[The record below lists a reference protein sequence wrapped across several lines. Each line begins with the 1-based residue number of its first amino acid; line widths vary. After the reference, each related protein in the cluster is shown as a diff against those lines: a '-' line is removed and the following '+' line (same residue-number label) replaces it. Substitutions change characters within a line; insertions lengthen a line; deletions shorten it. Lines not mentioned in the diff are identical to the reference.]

1 LCLVKI
7 TKQLRLRDA
16 RKRAGLTQE
25 QLEAKSGVEQ
35 TAISSLET
43 GKIREPRWSTA
54 RKLESALGLAHG
66 TLIFGDEA
74 AR

>member
-1 LCLVKI
+1 VQTRKRI
-7 TKQLRLRDA
+7 RLREA

-43 GKIREPRWSTA
+43 GRSRDPQLSTA

-66 TLIFGDEA
+66 TLVFGDEA
-74 AR
+74 GL